1 MVTIERVEKGRSRYY
16 EVTGDPSGTLQ
27 LPSVTTVLGIIAKPA
42 LVGWAKKISLE
53 KVRAELEMLN
63 APSQFSQEWI
73 DNLIEAARKR
83 PDQVRDEA
91 SEWGTEA
98 HLRLSDY
105 IEGKRESWESES
117 EYMTVI
123 HGYDQW
129 LEENSLV
136 VDRTEWMVYSPEGY
150 AGTVDI
156 GGVSK
161 AGVKFIADLKTGSGV
176 YKEAALQL
184 AAYAKADSEMTLVP
198 VEEAW
203 ILHIPR
209 KHPDF
214 SAAGSAYN
222 KNKSSFTA
230 HLLTAEQL
238 EMSAASFLAALRLY
252 TGLKEKL
259 WD

>member
-105 IEGKRESWESES
+105 IEGKRESWEIES

-184 AAYAKADSEMTLVP
+184 AAYAKADSQMTTRL
-198 VEEAW
+198 
-203 ILHIPR
+203 
-209 KHPDF
+209 F
-214 SAAGSAYN
+214 SSWQRIQQ
-222 KNKSSFTA
+222 
-230 HLLTAEQL
+230 E
-238 EMSAASFLAALRLY
+238 
-252 TGLKEKL
+252 
-259 WD
+259 